1 MWFTALEN
9 IAELQKE
16 VSKNVA
22 KKKKNIHVLYCK

>member
-22 KKKKNIHVLYCK
+22 KKKEKYTCFIL